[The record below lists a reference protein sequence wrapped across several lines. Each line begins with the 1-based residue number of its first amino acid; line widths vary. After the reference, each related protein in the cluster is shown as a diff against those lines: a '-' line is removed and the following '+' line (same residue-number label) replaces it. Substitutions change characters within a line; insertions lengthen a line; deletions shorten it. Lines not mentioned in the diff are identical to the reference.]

1 MVHVRYL
8 ITLSLLLL
16 ISGCAG
22 KTVTK
27 IEYVDQVIEP
37 KGRPRAIVMQDIE
50 WRVVTPQNEEQFK
63 VEFRKETGDNVY
75 IAISVPDY
83 ENLSLNMAEIRR
95 YIEQQQS
102 IIVYYEDSINRT
114 DSNE

>member
-1 MVHVRYL
+1 MVHPKYL

-16 ISGCAG
+16 LSGCAQQ
-22 KTVTK
+22 TR
-27 IEYVDQVIEP
+27 IQYVDQVIEP
-37 KGRPRAIVMQDIE
+37 KGRPRAVTLQEIH
-50 WRVVTPQNEEQFK
+50 WWVVTPGNEAKFK
-63 VEFRKETGDNVY
+63 KDFVEDTGDIVY

-83 ENLSLNMAEIRR
+83 ENLSLNMAELRR

-114 DSNE
+114 YSNE

>member
-1 MVHVRYL
+1 
-8 ITLSLLLL
+8 LSLLLL

-37 KGRPRAIVMQDIE
+37 KGRPRGVELADIQ
-50 WRVVTPQNEEQFK
+50 WWVVTPDNAAQFTR
-63 VEFRKETGDNVY
+63 EFQKDTGDIVY

-83 ENLSLNMAEIRR
+83 ENLSLNMAELRR
-95 YIEQQQS
+95 YIEQQKS
-102 IIVYYEDSINRT
+102 IIVYYENSINKT
-114 DSNE
+114 EPDN